1 MAKKI
6 PTRFD
11 GKTRRLSHDEHPT
24 GRGGFIDQNPDL
36 DDGKRA
42 LRLSGSGVLRRREP
56 TNPAI
61 ASKHPNMVFD
71 HSNQLPVWP
80 NGDEKV
86 LIEASQKTGTK
97 YSTMNRNGHPMA
109 ICGDFVGG
117 SPDDAGNPFGKP
129 SALRGSK

>member
-1 MAKKI
+1 MAKR

-11 GKTRRLSHDEHPT
+11 GRTPRLSHDIHPPA
-24 GRGGFIDQNPDL
+24 GRGTIDENPDL
-36 DDGKRA
+36 TDGKRT

-56 TNPAI
+56 TNPAV

-80 NGDEKV
+80 NGDPNV

-97 YSTMNRNGHPMA
+97 YSTMNKNGHPMA

-117 SPDDAGNPFGKP
+117 SPDDAGNPFGK
-129 SALRGSK
+129 SGALRGMK